1 MGTGVVGEGG
11 AMRKVTQVTLTMQS
25 KPGVLATL
33 CATLANAGINIE
45 GVCAPETAGK
55 GKIRLLV
62 GDAAAAQAVLKQA
75 KVRAG
80 IEEAL
85 ALALENRPGSLAEV
99 AGKLARARVNVKCA
113 YATTHG
119 PGGQATVIL
128 TVSNVAKAMA
138 ALGS

>member
-1 MGTGVVGEGG
+1 
-11 AMRKVTQVTLTMQS
+11 MRKVTQLTLTMQS

>member
-1 MGTGVVGEGG
+1 
-11 AMRKVTQVTLTMQS
+11 MRKVTQLTLTMQS
-25 KPGVLATL
+25 KPGVLAAL

>member
-45 GVCAPETAGK
+45 GVCAPETSGK

>member
-1 MGTGVVGEGG
+1 METGVVGEGG
-11 AMRKVTQVTLTMQS
+11 AMRKVTQLTLTMQS
-25 KPGVLATL
+25 KPGVLAAL

-128 TVSNVAKAMA
+128 TVPNVAKAMA

>member
-11 AMRKVTQVTLTMQS
+11 AMRKVTQLTLTMQS